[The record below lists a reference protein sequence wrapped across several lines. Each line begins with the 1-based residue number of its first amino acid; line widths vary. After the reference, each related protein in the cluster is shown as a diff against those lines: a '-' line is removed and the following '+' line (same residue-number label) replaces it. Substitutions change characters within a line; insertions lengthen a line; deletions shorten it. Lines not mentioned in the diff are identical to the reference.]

1 MRCND
6 ALKTKTAQQFSQ
18 IGKKIKTFKEMC
30 SEFKLEFQRALANKL
45 PSIRGGGEE
54 EAVPAE
60 FLLKRHSS
68 PFNSKDLND
77 WMDFKEREIYTLK
90 SFTKM
95 MKNTKIVPSQTNLY
109 EEALSAEH
117 AVSFVFTSLGS
128 AEPYIS
134 ALSNYLK
141 QTHKPDNPQ
150 DPYTHEVEKV
160 QWYTSK
166 GVADTM
172 RCKEKLFGD
181 FAEANKE
188 NKNIKF
194 LIVGLTNGTQK
205 GSSIYHYKDGFPVTE
220 NFEPP
225 SKPESV
231 TVSDINHNSVTLKI
245 SPPIFGA
252 DNITSYS
259 VEYCVTGEDGWQQKT
274 ASKTDQVTVSDLS
287 PNTEYMFRCTPVTS
301 VGVGP
306 ANVSG
311 SIKTLPCSPPGKPSV
326 EPNFS
331 EISFSWKK
339 PAELGQNVQIVSY
352 NVEYAETDNTIKE
365 EDLRWNQAMSRAEY
379 VIISGLQS
387 ETEYVV
393 RVRCDCGA
401 AGRSKASISVNVST
415 TKWSHLAGFLKNT
428 SERINSESP
437 SVYKL
442 LPKEENTDID
452 GCRRYSLG
460 KENTRQNRT
469 IMLFGANRSGKSTL
483 INGMINYI
491 VGVKWKDNF
500 RFKLGSQAEGQTSE
514 VTVYK
519 INHQGGFKIDYS
531 LTIVDIPG
539 FRDTGGIKTE

>member
-1 MRCND
+1 
-6 ALKTKTAQQFSQ
+6 
-18 IGKKIKTFKEMC
+18 
-30 SEFKLEFQRALANKL
+30 
-45 PSIRGGGEE
+45 
-54 EAVPAE
+54 
-60 FLLKRHSS
+60 
-68 PFNSKDLND
+68 
-77 WMDFKEREIYTLK
+77 
-90 SFTKM
+90 
-95 MKNTKIVPSQTNLY
+95 
-109 EEALSAEH
+109 
-117 AVSFVFTSLGS
+117 
-128 AEPYIS
+128 
-134 ALSNYLK
+134 
-141 QTHKPDNPQ
+141 
-150 DPYTHEVEKV
+150 
-160 QWYTSK
+160 
-166 GVADTM
+166 
-172 RCKEKLFGD
+172 
-181 FAEANKE
+181 
-188 NKNIKF
+188 
-194 LIVGLTNGTQK
+194 
-205 GSSIYHYKDGFPVTE
+205 
-220 NFEPP
+220 
-225 SKPESV
+225 
-231 TVSDINHNSVTLKI
+231 
-245 SPPIFGA
+245 
-252 DNITSYS
+252 
-259 VEYCVTGEDGWQQKT
+259 
-274 ASKTDQVTVSDLS
+274 
-287 PNTEYMFRCTPVTS
+287 
-301 VGVGP
+301 
-306 ANVSG
+306 
-311 SIKTLPCSPPGKPSV
+311 
-326 EPNFS
+326 
-331 EISFSWKK
+331 
-339 PAELGQNVQIVSY
+339 
-352 NVEYAETDNTIKE
+352 
-365 EDLRWNQAMSRAEY
+365 MSRAEY